1 MKLLLLL
8 GLIILVFGQE
18 TIIST
23 RSNDNKEIEQQAT
36 TILQV
41 QPNNQE
47 GEANRKLTKRSFG
60 WGPWGG
66 GYGGYG
72 GYGWPW
78 YGGWGGGWGGGWYGG
93 WYPGWPWWYGGYGGW
108 YGHGGWYKK
117 W

>member
-18 TIIST
+18 TIVST

-41 QPNNQE
+41 QPNSQE

-60 WGPWGG
+60 WGPWGYGG

-78 YGGWGGGWGGGWYGG
+78 YGGWGGGWYSG

>member
-18 TIIST
+18 TIVST

-41 QPNNQE
+41 QPNSQE

-60 WGPWGG
+60 WGPWGYG
-66 GYGGYG
+66 GGYG

-78 YGGWGGGWGGGWYGG
+78 YGGWGGGWYGG